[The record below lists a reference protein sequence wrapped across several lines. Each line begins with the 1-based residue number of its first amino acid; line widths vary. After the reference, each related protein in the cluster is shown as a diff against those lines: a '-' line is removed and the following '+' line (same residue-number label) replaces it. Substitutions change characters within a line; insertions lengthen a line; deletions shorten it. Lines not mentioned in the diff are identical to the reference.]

1 MGSGRKARW
10 QHSSQLRIP
19 VYFWYLTKTNTGE
32 RPVLFIHDLALI
44 LKESKPSV
52 LRMLNGDS
60 IWGNKLT
67 PSVQVSFCQTDI
79 SVPDG
84 PDSAYA
90 KWSSDTSDSLGASC
104 HIRAA
109 PECARGL
116 AASHLAPPEFARSAW
131 GKGASGVWVLTEK
144 QALPFPRWKS
154 HWIHTGPGKVGWCIC
169 PFPGTKKNN
178 LIKVT

>member
-1 MGSGRKARW
+1 MISPLFLKN
-10 QHSSQLRIP
+10 QSSVVAAP
-19 VYFWYLTKTNTGE
+19 AAT
-32 RPVLFIHDLALI
+32 
-44 LKESKPSV
+44 KPSV
-52 LRMLNGDS
+52 LLMLNGDS

-84 PDSAYA
+84 LDSAYA

-116 AASHLAPPEFARSAW
+116 AASDLAPPEFARSAW
-131 GKGASGVWVLTEK
+131 GKGASGV
-144 QALPFPRWKS
+144 
-154 HWIHTGPGKVGWCIC
+154 
-169 PFPGTKKNN
+169 
-178 LIKVT
+178 